1 MAENTELE
9 AASLNATDVN
19 QEQDFASI
27 MSSQN
32 QAANTSAVPENIS
45 NGPGDGSFAETMRN
59 AQNASA
65 QQLAREVNPSKSLID
80 SMTYQESPGVRYQ
93 DADTIANFTQQE
105 SFNASGFNPLDSTNF
120 DRALKEETWGT
131 ALAKGFDSMSSKF
144 GAAFKENFVGYGRMG
159 SAIANMDMSLL
170 MPSEDE
176 MMQQYYLD
184 QKDAQKNFVFQT
196 PEDQDS
202 IFTKGT
208 ISEFIGSSGF
218 MLGTFGALS
227 LEIAADIL
235 ITGLTLPEGGVGATL
250 FAPTFAKIG
259 AGFGRMMGK
268 EAIETGARESAEALA
283 TKTNIFRDVAQGF
296 TLGNKS
302 AEEIR
307 LLNKI
312 GEASEIANVSGSVA
326 RQALNDTFTV
336 FSGNLSGIMKSKSI
350 AELTGNVARGLPL
363 LGSGIRYGERVAAGV
378 EAGLST
384 GKLIGIGAQGLRRV
398 AQELNMSATE
408 ASFEAVSSYGDT
420 LNKLIED
427 HRNSNNGDDPNEL
440 EFEEMRRI
448 SMDSSGANYKTNM
461 AILLATN
468 KLQFGNMFNK
478 FIPAN
483 KTMRELVEA
492 TKDNLLLVEKNG
504 LKKFYKKGFAGA
516 YGVTGQIA
524 KDFGKKEATYQVGK
538 AFFKDIARFELVE
551 GLQENLQGISANGWK
566 DYYVGQ
572 YQKSNSILSESFGK
586 AFEDEISKQGL
597 KTFLMGALTGTLVRL
612 PVHVTTKA
620 LEGISDKMSERQ
632 YAKTPGDNP
641 VLAVKKQFDKD
652 IENLNTFFK
661 QTEERNFKH
670 KIVNFVNQVQ
680 EGQNQAEAAAKGLQY
695 EFENSR
701 DNALVSAIS
710 AAKRTDSIDVL
721 QRAVRE
727 MGVDMSNEDFEKS
740 FGVKLEDT
748 KYATPLDFSKNLA
761 NDIKKYSD
769 VTDGLRNKIKNF
781 TEPSLYTPGSKEH
794 YTAMIARSAEEDAV
808 HIIAMNAVKGDMT
821 AKRASQ
827 ISQELLSNSSIATSS
842 DYVIRV
848 LTDPKILNDE
858 LGNIMSEL
866 RIYENNLKENTDASL
881 APKIKKQIKDKEDE
895 LENLKKWQSYFSK
908 RTDIGIA
915 LNEEGEVVTR
925 DNIVLDTF
933 VGKRL
938 DKAQTITNEDDQDI
952 ASTDTAFDS
961 HDAEVIEVFR
971 KLLNVK
977 NKQAGVD
984 TEISETA
991 MRDVHDKLVDYMKL
1005 DKDTKDY
1012 MSAVDTLMNPK
1023 NFKYAISKMS
1033 DGKMKFQIISFL
1045 NKFQIDILASVYG
1058 EGGLVDS
1065 LQEVNGTFNQSDK
1078 VMIGNEVTDMMYKDE
1093 NYKNLL
1099 TIALDPNLGIT
1110 NGEYAQ
1116 KLFDN
1121 LKENMIAKFADITKK
1136 YAPNE
1141 YAEDITDEEYEQMI
1155 ATGKIE
1161 PVKEQLLVDKIARGE
1176 IALGPN
1182 EEKLVNSTQFKQS
1195 LEALV
1200 EIAKQNITPVN
1211 LNNQPFQDPND
1222 GTFGVMDSNN
1232 TVITQGHAT
1241 EEEAVAAANG
1251 LLNTSE
1257 DPVNEIPE
1265 TTPGQRYLD
1274 MSELELRH
1282 ELANVIDAYSI
1293 GSQTDATTD
1302 ELKQLDEEKQYILAA
1317 LAKITNQTPTSST
1330 PVVPVEEAPEEPV
1343 GDVQIPDTLMVGT
1356 KIFYTAV
1363 PGIKGVITAVDR
1375 ENNTV
1380 TYETDKIDS
1389 EDDYND
1395 FIKLYSIE
1403 EEQPPAPQP
1412 APIITPAPVVTP
1424 APTPAPT
1431 PNVNAAPEENENA
1444 LDQSDL
1450 ILQMLEGM
1458 KEVKPITED
1467 SFVVQTNTQ
1476 QTFDVKDK
1484 NDNVVQTVETEIK
1497 AQEIVDSANNTRKD
1511 IEFVKTF
1518 MDSALTNPEDKLDTM
1533 MYSSMQARG
1542 EKSMKLHNSKNGT
1555 EFKTLQEYASIKE
1568 GKTKLEGIRE
1578 SVITGKPIKYAP
1590 KKKAPAVGKEQQID
1604 LFDVVNTPNV
1614 LSTNR
1619 NMLESLNDEL
1629 KDFKTL
1635 DAEKSKE
1642 ISKFVKEDIITDASI
1657 IDQLKDALSCFK

>member
-9 AASLNATDVN
+9 AASLNATDAN
-19 QEQDFASI
+19 QQQDFASI
-27 MSSQN
+27 MSSQS
-32 QAANTSAVPENIS
+32 QANNTNIVPENIPT
-45 NGPGDGSFAETMRN
+45 GPGDGSFAETMRN

-65 QQLAREVNPSKSLID
+65 QQLAREINPGKSLID

-144 GAAFKENFVGYGRMG
+144 GAAFKENFIGYGRIG

-176 MMQQYYLD
+176 MMQQYYQD

-235 ITGLTLPEGGVGATL
+235 ITGLTLPEGGAGAAL

-268 EAIETGARESAEALA
+268 DALEVGARESAEALA

-336 FSGNLSGIMKSKSI
+336 FSGNLPGIMKSKSI

-408 ASFEAVSSYGDT
+408 SSFEAVSSYGDT

-427 HRNSNNGDDPNEL
+427 HRNSNNGDDPNEVQ
-440 EFEEMRRI
+440 FEEMRKI

-538 AFFKDIARFELVE
+538 AFFKDMARFELVE
-551 GLQENLQGISANGWK
+551 GLQENMQGISANGWK

-652 IENLNTFFK
+652 IEYLNTFFK

-866 RIYENNLKENTDASL
+866 RIYENNLQQNTDASL
-881 APKIKKQIKDKEDE
+881 TPKIKKQIEDKKDE
-895 LENLKKWQSYFSK
+895 LENLQKWQSYFSK
-908 RTDIGIA
+908 RTDVGIA

-925 DNIVLDTF
+925 DNVVLDTF

-938 DKAQTITNEDDQDI
+938 DKVQTVTNEDGEDV
-952 ASTDTAFDS
+952 ASTNTTFDS

-991 MRDVHDKLVDYMKL
+991 MRDVHNKLVDYMKL

-1045 NKFQIDILASVYG
+1045 NRFQLDIYASVYG
-1058 EGGLVDS
+1058 QGGLLDS
-1065 LQEVNGTFNQSDK
+1065 LEEVNGAFNQSDK
-1078 VMIGNEVTDMMYKDE
+1078 VQIGFEVINMLYEDE

-1099 TIALDPNLGIT
+1099 TISLDPNLGIA

-1116 KLFDN
+1116 KLFDD
-1121 LKENMIAKFADITKK
+1121 LKDNMIAKFADITKK

-1141 YAEDITDEEYEQMI
+1141 YVEDITDEEYDQMI

-1182 EEKLVNSTQFKQS
+1182 EEKLVNSSQFKQS
-1195 LEALV
+1195 IEALV

-1211 LNNQPFQDPND
+1211 LDNQTFQDPD
-1222 GTFGVMDSNN
+1222 GTFGVMDSNK

-1257 DPVNEIPE
+1257 DPVHEIPE
-1265 TTPGQRYLD
+1265 TTPGQQYLD

-1282 ELANVIDAYSI
+1282 ELTEVNEIY
-1293 GSQTDATTD
+1293 D
-1302 ELKQLDEEKQYILAA
+1302 ELTIDGTQEQIDDILLEKQYILAA
-1317 LAKITNQTPTSST
+1317 LNKIINKTSASSA
-1330 PVVPVEEAPEEPV
+1330 PVVPVEEIPEEPV
-1343 GDVQIPDTLMVGT
+1343 VNV
-1356 KIFYTAV
+1356 
-1363 PGIKGVITAVDR
+1363 
-1375 ENNTV
+1375 
-1380 TYETDKIDS
+1380 
-1389 EDDYND
+1389 
-1395 FIKLYSIE
+1395 E
-1403 EEQPPAPQP
+1403 EEEPPTPPQP
-1412 APIITPAPVVTP
+1412 APIVTP

-1444 LDQSDL
+1444 LDQSALLRQMMDL
-1450 ILQMLEGM
+1450 PAVEPVT
-1458 KEVKPITED
+1458 KE

-1484 NDNVVQTVETEIK
+1484 NDNVVQTVETEVK

-1542 EKSMKLHNSKNGT
+1542 EKSMKVHNSKNGT
-1555 EFKTLQEYASIKE
+1555 DFKTLQEYASIKE

-1590 KKKAPAVGKEQQID
+1590 KKKAPTAGKEQQID

-1619 NMLESLNDEL
+1619 NMLESLNEEL
-1629 KDFKTL
+1629 KDFKTVN
-1635 DAEKSKE
+1635 AEKSKE

>member
-1 MAENTELE
+1 MVENTELE
-9 AASLNATDVN
+9 AASLNATDAN

-27 MSSQN
+27 MSSQS
-32 QAANTSAVPENIS
+32 QANNTTTVPENIS
-45 NGPGDGSFAETMRN
+45 TGPGDGSFAETMRN

-65 QQLAREVNPSKSLID
+65 QQLAREVSPRRSLID

-144 GAAFKENFVGYGRMG
+144 GAAFKENFVGYGRLG

-176 MMQQYYLD
+176 MMQQYYQD

-235 ITGLTLPEGGVGATL
+235 ITGLTLPEGGAGAAL

-268 EAIETGARESAEALA
+268 EAIETSARESAEALA

-336 FSGNLSGIMKSKSI
+336 FSGNLPGIMKSKSI

-427 HRNSNNGDDPNEL
+427 HRNSNNGDDPNDL
-440 EFEEMRRI
+440 EFEEMRRTA
-448 SMDSSGANYKTNM
+448 MDSSGANYKTNM

-572 YQKSNSILSESFGK
+572 YQKSNSVLSESFGK

-612 PVHVTTKA
+612 PVHVTTKT
-620 LEGISDKMSERQ
+620 LEAVSDKMSERQ

-866 RIYENNLKENTDASL
+866 RIYENNLDQNTDASL
-881 APKIKKQIKDKEDE
+881 TPKIKKQIEDKKDE
-895 LENLKKWQSYFSK
+895 LENLQKWQSYFSK
-908 RTDIGIA
+908 RTDVGIA

-925 DNIVLDTF
+925 DNVVLDTF

-938 DKAQTITNEDDQDI
+938 DKAQTVTNEDGEDV

-977 NKQAGVD
+977 NKQAGID

-1045 NKFQIDILASVYG
+1045 NRFQLDIYASVYG
-1058 EGGLVDS
+1058 QGGLLDS
-1065 LQEVNGTFNQSDK
+1065 LEEVNGAFNQSDK
-1078 VMIGNEVTDMMYKDE
+1078 VQIGFEVMNMLYEDE

-1099 TIALDPNLGIT
+1099 TISLDPNLGIA

-1116 KLFDN
+1116 KLFDD
-1121 LKENMIAKFADITKK
+1121 LKDNMIAKFADITKK

-1141 YAEDITDEEYEQMI
+1141 YAEDITDEEYDQMI

-1182 EEKLVNSTQFKQS
+1182 EEKLVNSSQFKQS
-1195 LEALV
+1195 IDALV

-1211 LNNQPFQDPND
+1211 LDNQTFQDPDD

-1257 DPVNEIPE
+1257 DPVHEIPE
-1265 TTPGQRYLD
+1265 TTPGQQYLD

-1282 ELANVIDAYSI
+1282 KLTEVNEIY
-1293 GSQTDATTD
+1293 D
-1302 ELKQLDEEKQYILAA
+1302 ELTIDGTQEQIDDILLEKQYIIAA
-1317 LAKITNQTPTSST
+1317 LNKIINKTSAPSA
-1330 PVVPVEEAPEEPV
+1330 PVAPVEEVPEEPV

-1356 KIFYTAV
+1356 KIFYTAT
-1363 PGIKGVITAVDR
+1363 PGIKGVITAIDR

-1380 TYETDKIDS
+1380 NFETDKIDS
-1389 EDDYND
+1389 EDKDYNE
-1395 FIKLYSIE
+1395 FIKEYSIE
-1403 EEQPPAPQP
+1403 EEQPPAPPQP
-1412 APIITPAPVVTP
+1412 APIVTPAPVVTP
-1424 APTPAPT
+1424 TPTPAPT
-1431 PNVNAAPEENENA
+1431 PNVNRVPDENENA
-1444 LDQSDL
+1444 LDQSAL
-1450 ILQMLEGM
+1450 LRQMMGLPAVEPVT
-1458 KEVKPITED
+1458 KE

-1484 NDNVVQTVETEIK
+1484 NDNVVQTVETEVK

-1555 EFKTLQEYASIKE
+1555 DFKTLQEYASIKE

-1619 NMLESLNDEL
+1619 NMLESLNEEL

-1635 DAEKSKE
+1635 NAEKSKE

-1657 IDQLKDALSCFK
+1657 IDQLKDAFSCFK